1 MRDGDD
7 VDSMSSGQLQRG
19 PGEDGQPLRAD
30 GASDELTAEIRGLR
44 EEIARLR
51 TEVGKLNETLT
62 TRETVQHEK
71 QADRL
76 VPGVIVSV
84 QSAID
89 RSRARWR
96 AYRERFQ
103 REWAPGGLRW
113 DVLTVSVVLLL
124 AGVLRFYHLTTIPLG
139 FHGDE
144 AAAGLEAHRIML
156 HGWVGV
162 FSPASGGN
170 PTGFYYLAVIPVWLF
185 GNTIFAIRVLSAT
198 IDVLTVLCFYIA
210 LRRSF
215 GWGTA
220 VAGSALLA
228 ASGWHV
234 QFARIAFMNILWPL
248 TVMIGLIAVGEAVRS
263 GSKLRWAAAGGG
275 LALGIYAYN
284 GHFLY
289 LGVVALAMAWIL
301 LGWTAALAVGL
312 IGLAYLA
319 PSLLSIGLAVIGVAV
334 MAINPATRRRERL
347 LTALAF
353 VAGFGFVIW
362 PMARFILEDPDV
374 YFGRGRGVTVFR
386 TEQWTALTTHT
397 EQLRFLGGRYVDF
410 WDHLMLHPPLDGV
423 AGNGSSGIVPI
434 TAVVLAGIGI
444 LFGIARRWQPLV
456 LLGVLTVLLAPFAPI
471 ASADF
476 AMRRAMIMAPFLA
489 MFGGIA
495 VAEVIRS
502 TWNRRWVVRVAGAA
516 VVLVLLANI
525 GYRNVNDFF
534 TNTARS
540 QPMHWVMGP
549 EMVETAEYVETLPDD
564 AYVYLYS
571 ERWPFHYEIM
581 QYFAPDAAG
590 ETRGAPYGP
599 DTLDVDPQNG
609 QSVFVLMGGYQGLL
623 SEIQARY
630 PGGSVVVGPALSYAP
645 TNPTYIA
652 YLLPAQP

>member
-1 MRDGDD
+1 MRESDD
-7 VDSMSSGQLQRG
+7 SVSSGTLQRG

-30 GASDELTAEIRGLR
+30 GGSDELTAEVRALRAEIAGLR
-44 EEIARLR
+44 A
-51 TEVGKLNETLT
+51 EVDRLNETLT
-62 TRETVQHEK
+62 TRETVQREK
-71 QADRL
+71 QARRL
-76 VPGVIVSV
+76 VPGVIVAA
-84 QSAID
+84 QSTAD
-89 RSRARWR
+89 RSRPRWR

-113 DVLTVSVVLLL
+113 DSLTVSVILLL

-139 FHGDE
+139 FHRDE
-144 AAAGLEAHRIML
+144 AAAGLEAHRIMD

-170 PTGFYYLAVIPVWLF
+170 PTGFYYLAVIPAWLF

-228 ASGWHV
+228 VSGWQI

-248 TVMIGLIAVGEAVRS
+248 TVMIGLIALGEAVRS
-263 GSKLRWAAAGGG
+263 GSKLWWATAGGG

-301 LGWTAALAVGL
+301 LGWSAALAVGL

-319 PSLLSIGLAVIGVAV
+319 PSLLTIGVAAIGVAV
-334 MAINPATRRRERL
+334 VAINPATRRRERL

-353 VAGFGFVIW
+353 VAGFGIVIG
-362 PMARFILEDPDV
+362 PMARFILEDRDV
-374 YFGRGRGVTVFR
+374 YFGRGQKVTVFR
-386 TEQWTALTTHT
+386 TEQWTGLATYT

-423 AGNGSSGIVPI
+423 AGNGSAGIVPI

-444 LFGIARRWQPLV
+444 LFGVARRWQPVV

-495 VAEVIRS
+495 VAEIIRS
-502 TWNRRWVVRVAGAA
+502 TWNRRWVVRVAGVA
-516 VVLVLLANI
+516 VVLVVLANV
-525 GYRNVNDFF
+525 GYRNVNDYFSD
-534 TNTARS
+534 TARS
-540 QPMHWVMGP
+540 QVTHWVLGP
-549 EMVETAEYVETLPDD
+549 EMVEASKYVETLPDD

-581 QYFAPDAAG
+581 QFFAPDAAG

-599 DTLDVDPQNG
+599 DTLDIDRQNG
-609 QSVFVLMGGYQGLL
+609 QPVFVLMGGYQGLL
-623 SEIQARY
+623 SEIQTRY
-630 PGGSVVVGPALSYAP
+630 PGGTIVVGPALSYSP
-645 TNPTYIA
+645 TNPTFIA
-652 YLLPAQP
+652 YVLPPQP